1 MTLAPCPCWST
12 FKAKCSYNNVWKS
25 LLGYLLLQTTYIA
38 KQELTKLK
46 YFMCLYSKDETC
58 FKQKFSDTA
67 SKVMMWQSKIYPRL
81 SRVCLLRHSWC
92 FHTNENQHTDL
103 PQFMKTIYLVAV
115 IALEGI
121 GSIDCDVG
129 VLTSFSLIPS
139 PHTIAIVPWSL
150 VPSPHTIAIVP
161 WSLIPKPPPSFS
173 LFAVQ
178 KSSTNDGKQLEGGR
192 RVGRGDGNARC
203 RQSFQMLLF
212 LRESFEIRMLGF
224 HAYLAYVCHTAPAFL

>member
-1 MTLAPCPCWST
+1 MTLAPYPCWST
-12 FKAKCSYNNVWKS
+12 FKAKCLYNNVWKS
-25 LLGYLLLQTTYIA
+25 LLGYLLLQTTYVA

-67 SKVMMWQSKIYPRL
+67 SNVMMWQSKIWFYPRL
-81 SRVCLLRHSWC
+81 SRVCLLRHSWY
-92 FHTNENQHTDL
+92 FHANENQHTDL

-129 VLTSFSLIPS
+129 VLTSFSL
-139 PHTIAIVPWSL
+139 

-161 WSLIPKPPPSFS
+161 WSLNPKPPPSFS

-178 KSSTNDGKQLEGGR
+178 KSSTNNESSWR
-192 RVGRGDGNARC
+192 RWEC
-203 RQSFQMLLF
+203 
-212 LRESFEIRMLGF
+212 
-224 HAYLAYVCHTAPAFL
+224 